1 MPEEL
6 SVSSQVKSTTTDIV
20 TSVRDAVLSEI
31 MNGTPVHAV
40 SVAAVARLAGVHETS
55 VYRRWKT
62 RERMILDALTAR
74 SEASLVVPDHG
85 SLREDLTDLMKQACD
100 YLGSPV
106 GRSLLQMS
114 VVPTDNPAVVEARR
128 LYFDTR
134 LRAMAPVVER
144 AITRGEVRPG
154 IAAVDVLEPL
164 FASIQLRVILT
175 GRPITPDLPE
185 KLVRVV
191 VDGVLS
197 GN

>member
-1 MPEEL
+1 MPDKF
-6 SVSSQVKSTTTDIV
+6 SVPQVADTPDIV
-20 TSVRDAVLSEI
+20 TSVRNAVLSEI

-40 SVAAVARLAGVHETS
+40 SVAAVARLAGIHETS

-62 RERMILDALTAR
+62 RERMILDALTTR

-114 VVPTDNPAVVEARR
+114 VTAADYPAASEARR
-128 LYFDTR
+128 QYFETR
-134 LRAMAPVVER
+134 LRAMEPVVER
-144 AITRGEVRPG
+144 AITRGEVQSG
-154 IAAVDVLEPL
+154 IAAIDVLEPL
-164 FASIQLRVILT
+164 FATIQMRVILT

-185 KLVRVV
+185 KLVSVV
-191 VDGVLS
+191 VNGVLS
-197 GN
+197 ES

>member
-1 MPEEL
+1 M
-6 SVSSQVKSTTTDIV
+6 
-20 TSVRDAVLSEI
+20 RNAVLSEI

-40 SVAAVARLAGVHETS
+40 SVAAVARLAGIHETS

-62 RERMILDALTAR
+62 RERMILDALTTR
-74 SEASLVVPDHG
+74 SQASLVVPDHG

-114 VVPTDNPAVVEARR
+114 VASADNPAASEARR
-128 LYFDTR
+128 LYFESR
-134 LRAMAPVVER
+134 LRAMEPVVER
-144 AITRGEVRPG
+144 AITRGEVHSG
-154 IAAVDVLEPL
+154 IAAIDVLEPL
-164 FASIQLRVILT
+164 FATIQMRVILT

-185 KLVRVV
+185 KLVNVV

-197 GN
+197 ES